1 MTKKETDLFID
12 EVIKNTEFLTLP
24 SIPTVKFKE
33 DGIKYEV
40 SDLSLLNPIGIKAV
54 KDIIVYAANHKDAEE
69 VYFEIPSEMSQ
80 EERNVVTSIAMG
92 FSYKAES
99 RTLMV
104 AGRLLQGWTILEYQ
118 EKEYICFYLTE
129 NAAESIYRFAE
140 KEREEMR
147 YKLNI
152 KEVVKQCVSDLVNL

>member
-1 MTKKETDLFID
+1 MTKKETDFFID
-12 EVIKNTEFLTLP
+12 EVIKNTELLTLP

-40 SDLSLLNPIGIKAV
+40 SDLSLLNPIGIEAV

-69 VYFEIPSEMSQ
+69 VYFEIPSGMSQ
-80 EERNVVTSIAMG
+80 EERNVATSIAMG

-118 EKEYICFYLTE
+118 EKECICFYLTE
-129 NAAESIYRFAE
+129 NAAKSIYRFAE
-140 KEREEMR
+140 KAREEMR